1 MLIRLDFLK
10 LETEH
15 LVFFFG
21 AGADFFKQRKLD
33 IFRDFSE
40 SIYFLTIK
48 VFFTIANSAYNL
60 EHQLSIYPFSNLQKF
75 L

>member
-10 LETEH
+10 LETGH
-15 LVFFFG
+15 LVFFLG
-21 AGADFFKQRKLD
+21 AGADFFQQLKLD

-48 VFFTIANSAYNL
+48 SHFRLANSDYML
-60 EHQLSIYPFSNLQKF
+60 EH
-75 L
+75 

>member
-10 LETEH
+10 LETYH
-15 LVFFFG
+15 LVFFLFFWGGGG
-21 AGADFFKQRKLD
+21 AGADFFQQLKLD

-48 VFFTIANSAYNL
+48 VIFTLANSNYML
-60 EHQLSIYPFSNLQKF
+60 EH
-75 L
+75 